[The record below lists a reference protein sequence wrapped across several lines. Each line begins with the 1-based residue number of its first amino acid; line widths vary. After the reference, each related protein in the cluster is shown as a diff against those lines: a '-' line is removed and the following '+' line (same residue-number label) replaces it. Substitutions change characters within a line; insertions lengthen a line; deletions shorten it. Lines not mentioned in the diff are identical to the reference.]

1 MHLQRKIE
9 KKNRKMKRR
18 KLKDRKRM
26 KKKELSASKGWFKLC
41 KQNEKCLIAGQ
52 ISGSLNR
59 DKGGGG

>member
-1 MHLQRKIE
+1 
-9 KKNRKMKRR
+9 
-18 KLKDRKRM
+18 M